1 MTKNYVKYLC
11 NVCCLTHFAVNAI
24 IVELQHLRQAT
35 IEANIIQVRNNSD
48 GVVVEVIEAAV
59 MLNVSRRL

>member
-1 MTKNYVKYLC
+1 MMLDICVIGKDC
-11 NVCCLTHFAVNAI
+11 WLTHFAVNAI

-35 IEANIIQVRNNSD
+35 VEANIIQVRDNGD

>member
-1 MTKNYVKYLC
+1 MMLDICVIGKD
-11 NVCCLTHFAVNAI
+11 CCSLTPFAVNAI